1 MFISYPFFRI
11 TWARKGLD
19 IAIELFWL
27 DKEWIMQ
34 LNVGWSV
41 ELALNLALDTQT

>member
-1 MFISYPFFRI
+1 MFIAYPFFRI
-11 TWARKGLD
+11 VWATKGLD

-27 DKEWIMQ
+27 DKEWIMW

-41 ELALNLALDTQT
+41 ELGLNLALDM